1 MRGGLQR
8 FAVRTNT
15 TLVQRLHV
23 VEHLHPQVTRNPGS
37 EWEEV
42 VVYPEAE
49 TLIVGKTYSLKLK
62 ANLLQSWVYFDCK
75 SASSCWS

>member
-23 VEHLHPQVTRNPGS
+23 VEHLHPQVTRNSVS
-37 EWEEV
+37 EREVV

-62 ANLLQSWVYFDCK
+62 AKYKQEQLTFTAL
-75 SASSCWS
+75 

>member
-8 FAVRTNT
+8 FAVRPNT

-23 VEHLHPQVTRNPGS
+23 VEHLHPQVTRNPES
-37 EWEEV
+37 EWEVV

-49 TLIVGKTYSLKLK
+49 TLIVGKTYYLKLK
-62 ANLLQSWVYFDCK
+62 AKYKQGQLTFTAL
-75 SASSCWS
+75 

>member
-23 VEHLHPQVTRNPGS
+23 VEHSHPQVTRNPES
-37 EWEEV
+37 EWEVV
-42 VVYPEAE
+42 VVYAEAE
-49 TLIVGKTYSLKLK
+49 TLIVGKTYSPVSYTHLTLPTSD
-62 ANLLQSWVYFDCK
+62 LV
-75 SASSCWS
+75 

>member
-23 VEHLHPQVTRNPGS
+23 VEHLHPQVTRKPES
-37 EWEEV
+37 EWEVV

-62 ANLLQSWVYFDCK
+62 AKYKQGQLTFTAL
-75 SASSCWS
+75 

>member
-23 VEHLHPQVTRNPGS
+23 VEHLHPQLTRNSES
-37 EWEEV
+37 EWEVV

-49 TLIVGKTYSLKLK
+49 TLMVGKTYSLKLK
-62 ANLLQSWVYFDCK
+62 AKYKQGQLTFTAL
-75 SASSCWS
+75 

>member
-15 TLVQRLHV
+15 TLVKRLHV
-23 VEHLHPQVTRNPGS
+23 VEHLHPQVTRNPES
-37 EWEEV
+37 EWEVV

-49 TLIVGKTYSLKLK
+49 TLIIGKTYSLKLK
-62 ANLLQSWVYFDCK
+62 AKYKQG
-75 SASSCWS
+75 

>member
-23 VEHLHPQVTRNPGS
+23 VEHLHPQVIRNSES
-37 EWEEV
+37 EWEV
-42 VVYPEAE
+42 LVVYPEAE
-49 TLIVGKTYSLKLK
+49 TLFVVKTYSLKLK
-62 ANLLQSWVYFDCK
+62 AKYKQG
-75 SASSCWS
+75 